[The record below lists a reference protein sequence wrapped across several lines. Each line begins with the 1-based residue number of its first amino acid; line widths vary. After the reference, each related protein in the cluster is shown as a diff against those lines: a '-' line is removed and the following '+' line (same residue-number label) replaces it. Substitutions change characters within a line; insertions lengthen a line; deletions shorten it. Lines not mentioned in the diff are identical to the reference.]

1 MTYLEI
7 LGWAHKGLVG
17 ERVALESKAD
27 LAASKGV
34 KDLESYCRKQ
44 AAVMDEKLKVLM
56 KLPGLCS
63 NPPDDGCLAAA
74 ETILLMPT
82 RWSWEPTTERT
93 FLV

>member
-7 LGWAHKGLVG
+7 FGWAHKGLVG

-44 AAVMDEKLKVLM
+44 AAVMEEKLKVL
-56 KLPGLCS
+56 
-63 NPPDDGCLAAA
+63 DQI
-74 ETILLMPT
+74 TQLMQ
-82 RWSWEPTTERT
+82 
-93 FLV
+93 